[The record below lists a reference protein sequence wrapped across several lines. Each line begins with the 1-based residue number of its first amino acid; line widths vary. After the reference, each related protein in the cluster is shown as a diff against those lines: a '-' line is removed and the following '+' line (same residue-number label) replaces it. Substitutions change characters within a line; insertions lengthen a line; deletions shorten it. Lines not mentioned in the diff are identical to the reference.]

1 MFFITYKEEDMKDN
15 YNIRFGYCRCSHS
28 QTKND
33 QDITR
38 QINELIKVGVLEEN
52 IVYEFISGTK
62 EKKPKLMELLDKC
75 NVGDT
80 IVCCELSRLSRSFK
94 DFFDTLQILKDKK
107 LRLEL
112 LINGIVVDFS
122 KDKLDP
128 FTTFFLNI
136 IMSFNSLEVE
146 VTRKRIKSGIE
157 NSRKKGVRLGRP
169 TLTKDDIPLSFY
181 KNLDLY
187 NNKKINKS
195 EFARV
200 MNWCRPKLD
209 RILKLNSSD

>member
-1 MFFITYKEEDMKDN
+1 MFFVTYKEETMEDS
-15 YNIRFGYCRCSHS
+15 NIRYGYCRCS
-28 QTKND
+28 TNENN

-38 QINELIKVGVLEEN
+38 QINELMKVGVLEEH

-75 NVGDT
+75 NVGDI

-94 DFFDTLQILKDKK
+94 DFFDTLQVLKDKK

-122 KDKLDP
+122 KDRLDP

-146 VTRKRIKSGIE
+146 VTRERIISGIKNSKKKSG
-157 NSRKKGVRLGRP
+157 RP
-169 TLTKDDIPLSFY
+169 QLTKDDIPMSFY

-187 NNKKINKS
+187 NNKKINKC
-195 EFARV
+195 EFARL
-200 MNWCRPKLD
+200 MNWSRPKLD
-209 RILKLNSSD
+209 RILKLNNKI

>member
-1 MFFITYKEEDMKDN
+1 MFFVTYKEETMEDSN
-15 YNIRFGYCRCSHS
+15 SIRYGYCRCS
-28 QTKND
+28 TNENN

-38 QINELIKVGVLEEN
+38 QINELMKVGVLKEN

-62 EKKPKLMELLDKC
+62 EKKPKLIELLDKC
-75 NVGDT
+75 NIGDT

-94 DFFDTLQILKDKK
+94 DFFDTLQVLKDKK

-146 VTRKRIKSGIE
+146 VTRERIISGIKNSKKKSG
-157 NSRKKGVRLGRP
+157 RP
-169 TLTKDDIPLSFY
+169 QLTKDDIPMSFY

-187 NNKKINKS
+187 NNKKINKC
-195 EFARV
+195 EFARL
-200 MNWCRPKLD
+200 MNWSRPKLD

>member
-1 MFFITYKEEDMKDN
+1 MEKIQNVRY
-15 YNIRFGYCRCSHS
+15 GYGRCS
-28 QTKND
+28 TNENN

-38 QINELIKVGVLEEN
+38 QVRDLIKNGVKEEN
-52 IVYEFISGTK
+52 IVYEYISGTK

-94 DFFDTLQILKDKK
+94 DFFNTLEILKEKK

-112 LINGIVVDFS
+112 SMNNIVVDFS

-136 IMSFNSLEVE
+136 MMSFNNLEVE
-146 VTRKRIKSGIE
+146 VTRERIKSGLE
-157 NSRKKGVRLGRP
+157 NCKSKGVKLGRP
-169 TLTKDDIPLSFY
+169 KLSKEDIPDKFY
-181 KNLDLY
+181 RLLDLY
-187 NNKKINKS
+187 NRGYIKKCD
-195 EFARV
+195 FAYS
-200 MNWCRPKLD
+200 MGWSRPKLD
-209 RILKLNSSD
+209 RYIKLNIEE

>member
-1 MFFITYKEEDMKDN
+1 MEDS
-15 YNIRFGYCRCSHS
+15 NIRYGYCRCS
-28 QTKND
+28 TNENN

-38 QINELIKVGVLEEN
+38 QINELMKVGVLEEN

-94 DFFDTLQILKDKK
+94 DFFDTLQVLKDKK

-122 KDKLDP
+122 KDRLDP

-146 VTRKRIKSGIE
+146 VTRVRILSGIK
-157 NSRKKGVRLGRP
+157 NSRKKSGRP
-169 TLTKDDIPLSFY
+169 QLTKDDIPMSFY

-187 NNKKINKS
+187 NNKKINKC
-195 EFARV
+195 EFARL
-200 MNWCRPKLD
+200 MNWSRPKLD
-209 RILKLNSSD
+209 RILKLNSNE

>member
-1 MFFITYKEEDMKDN
+1 MFFVTYKEETMEDS
-15 YNIRFGYCRCSHS
+15 NIRYGYCRCS
-28 QTKND
+28 TNENN

-38 QINELIKVGVLEEN
+38 QINELMKVGVLEEH

-75 NVGDT
+75 NIGDT

-94 DFFDTLQILKDKK
+94 DFFHTLQVLKDKK

-122 KDKLDP
+122 KDRLDP

-146 VTRKRIKSGIE
+146 VTRERIISGIKNSKKKSG
-157 NSRKKGVRLGRP
+157 RP
-169 TLTKDDIPLSFY
+169 QLTKDDIPMSFY

-187 NNKKINKS
+187 NNKKINKC
-195 EFARV
+195 EFARL
-200 MNWCRPKLD
+200 MNWSRPKLD
-209 RILKLNSSD
+209 RILKLNNKI

>member
-1 MFFITYKEEDMKDN
+1 MEDS
-15 YNIRFGYCRCSHS
+15 NIRYGYCRCSTNENS
-28 QTKND
+28 

-75 NVGDT
+75 NTGNT

-146 VTRKRIKSGIE
+146 VTRERIISGIKNSKKKSG
-157 NSRKKGVRLGRP
+157 RP
-169 TLTKDDIPLSFY
+169 QLTKKDIPMSFY

-195 EFARV
+195 EFARL
-200 MNWCRPKLD
+200 MNWSRPKLD

>member
-1 MFFITYKEEDMKDN
+1 MEDS
-15 YNIRFGYCRCSHS
+15 NIRYGYCRCS
-28 QTKND
+28 TNENN

-38 QINELIKVGVLEEN
+38 QINELMKVGVLEEH

-94 DFFDTLQILKDKK
+94 DFFDTLQVLKDKK

-112 LINGIVVDFS
+112 LINGIVVYFS
-122 KDKLDP
+122 KDRLDP

-146 VTRKRIKSGIE
+146 VTRERIISGIKNSKKKSG
-157 NSRKKGVRLGRP
+157 RP
-169 TLTKDDIPLSFY
+169 QLTKDDIPMSFY

-187 NNKKINKS
+187 NNKKINKC
-195 EFARV
+195 EFARL
-200 MNWCRPKLD
+200 MNWSRPKLD
-209 RILKLNSSD
+209 RILKLNNKI

>member
-1 MFFITYKEEDMKDN
+1 MEDS
-15 YNIRFGYCRCSHS
+15 NIRYGYCRCS
-28 QTKND
+28 TNENN

-38 QINELIKVGVLEEN
+38 QINELMKVGVLEEH

-94 DFFDTLQILKDKK
+94 DFFDTLQVLKDKK

-122 KDKLDP
+122 KDRLDP

-146 VTRKRIKSGIE
+146 VTRERIISGIKNSKKKSG
-157 NSRKKGVRLGRP
+157 RP
-169 TLTKDDIPLSFY
+169 QLTKDDIPMSFY

-187 NNKKINKS
+187 NNKKINKC
-195 EFARV
+195 EFARL
-200 MNWCRPKLD
+200 MNWSRPKLD
-209 RILKLNSSD
+209 RILKLNSND

>member
-1 MFFITYKEEDMKDN
+1 MED
-15 YNIRFGYCRCSHS
+15 NIRHGYCRCSHPEIK
-28 QTKND
+28 QD

-38 QINELIKVGVLEEN
+38 QINELKKVGVLEEN

-62 EKKPKLMELLDKC
+62 EKKPKLIELLDKC
-75 NVGDT
+75 NIGDT

-146 VTRKRIKSGIE
+146 VTRERIKSGIE
-157 NSRKKGVRLGRP
+157 NSRNKGVKLGRP
-169 TLTKDDIPLSFY
+169 QLTKEDIPLSFY

-187 NNKKINKS
+187 KQKKINKV
-195 EFARV
+195 EFARLQG
-200 MNWCRPKLD
+200 WSRPKLD
-209 RILKLNSSD
+209 RILQLNEE

>member
-1 MFFITYKEEDMKDN
+1 MFFVTYKEETMEDS
-15 YNIRFGYCRCSHS
+15 NIRYGYCRCS
-28 QTKND
+28 TNENN

-38 QINELIKVGVLEEN
+38 QINELMKVGVLEEN

-62 EKKPKLMELLDKC
+62 EKTPKLMELLDKC
-75 NVGDT
+75 NYGDT

-146 VTRKRIKSGIE
+146 VTRERIKSGIE
-157 NSRKKGVRLGRP
+157 NSRNKGVKLGRP
-169 TLTKDDIPLSFY
+169 TLTKEDIPLSFY
-181 KNLDLY
+181 KYLDLY

-195 EFARV
+195 EFARL
-200 MNWCRPKLD
+200 MNWSRPKLD
-209 RILKLNSSD
+209 RILKLNSNE

>member
-1 MFFITYKEEDMKDN
+1 MEDS
-15 YNIRFGYCRCSHS
+15 NIRYGYCRCS
-28 QTKND
+28 TNENN

-38 QINELIKVGVLEEN
+38 QINELMKVGVLEEH

-94 DFFDTLQILKDKK
+94 DFFDTLQVLKDKK

-136 IMSFNSLEVE
+136 IMSFNSLEVD
-146 VTRKRIKSGIE
+146 VTRERIISGIKNSKKKSG
-157 NSRKKGVRLGRP
+157 RP
-169 TLTKDDIPLSFY
+169 QLTKDDIPMSFY

-187 NNKKINKS
+187 NNKKINKC
-195 EFARV
+195 EFARL
-200 MNWCRPKLD
+200 MNWSRPKLD
-209 RILKLNSSD
+209 RILKLNSND

>member
-1 MFFITYKEEDMKDN
+1 MFFVTYKEEPMEDS
-15 YNIRFGYCRCSHS
+15 NIRYGYCRCS
-28 QTKND
+28 TNENN

-38 QINELIKVGVLEEN
+38 QINELMKVGILEEN

-75 NVGDT
+75 NIGDT

-94 DFFDTLQILKDKK
+94 DFFDTLQVLKDKK

-146 VTRKRIKSGIE
+146 VTRVRILSGIKNSKKKSG
-157 NSRKKGVRLGRP
+157 RP
-169 TLTKDDIPLSFY
+169 QLTKDDIPMSFY

-195 EFARV
+195 EFARL
-200 MNWCRPKLD
+200 MNWSRPKLD
-209 RILKLNSSD
+209 RILKLNSNE

>member
-1 MFFITYKEEDMKDN
+1 MEDKLR
-15 YNIRFGYCRCSHS
+15 YGYCRCS
-28 QTKND
+28 TNEIN

-38 QINELIKVGVLEEN
+38 QINELKKVGVLEQN
-52 IVYEFISGTK
+52 IVYEFISGTR
-62 EKKPKLMELLDKC
+62 EKKPKLMELLDRC
-75 NVGDT
+75 NYGDT

-112 LINGIVVDFS
+112 LMNNIVVDFS
-122 KDKLDP
+122 TEKLDP

-146 VTRKRIKSGIE
+146 VTRERIISGIKNSKKKSG
-157 NSRKKGVRLGRP
+157 RP
-169 TLTKDDIPLSFY
+169 QLTKEDIPLSFY

-187 NNKKINKS
+187 KNKKINKT
-195 EFARV
+195 EFARL
-200 MNWCRPKLD
+200 MNWSRPKLD
-209 RILKLNSSD
+209 RILKLNSKE

>member
-1 MFFITYKEEDMKDN
+1 MEDK
-15 YNIRFGYCRCSHS
+15 IRYGYCRCS
-28 QTKND
+28 TNEIN

-38 QINELIKVGVLEEN
+38 QINELKKVGVLEQN

-62 EKKPKLMELLDKC
+62 EKKPKLMELLDRC
-75 NVGDT
+75 NYGDT

-112 LINGIVVDFS
+112 LMNNIVVDFS
-122 KDKLDP
+122 TEKLDP

-146 VTRKRIKSGIE
+146 VTRERIISGLKNSKKKSG
-157 NSRKKGVRLGRP
+157 RP
-169 TLTKDDIPLSFY
+169 QLTKEDIPLSFY

-187 NNKKINKS
+187 KNKKINKT
-195 EFARV
+195 EFARL
-200 MNWCRPKLD
+200 MNWSRPKLD
-209 RILKLNSSD
+209 RIIKLNSKE

>member
-1 MFFITYKEEDMKDN
+1 MFFVTYKEETMEDS
-15 YNIRFGYCRCSHS
+15 NIRYGYCRCS
-28 QTKND
+28 TNENN

-38 QINELIKVGVLEEN
+38 QINELMKVGVLEEH

-94 DFFDTLQILKDKK
+94 DFFDTLQVLKDKK

-122 KDKLDP
+122 KDRLDP

-146 VTRKRIKSGIE
+146 VTRVRILSGIKNSEKKSG
-157 NSRKKGVRLGRP
+157 RP
-169 TLTKDDIPLSFY
+169 QLTKDDIPMSFY

-195 EFARV
+195 EFARL
-200 MNWCRPKLD
+200 MNWSRPKLD
-209 RILKLNSSD
+209 RILKLNSND

>member
-1 MFFITYKEEDMKDN
+1 MEDS
-15 YNIRFGYCRCSHS
+15 NIRYGYCRCS
-28 QTKND
+28 TNENN

-38 QINELIKVGVLEEN
+38 QINEIIKVGVLEEN
-52 IVYEFISGTK
+52 IVYEFISATK
-62 EKKPKLMELLDKC
+62 QKKPKLMELLDKC
-75 NVGDT
+75 NYGDT

-94 DFFDTLQILKDKK
+94 DFFDTLQTLKDKK

-112 LINGIVVDFS
+112 LMNNIVVDFS

-146 VTRKRIKSGIE
+146 VTRERIISGIKNSKKKSG
-157 NSRKKGVRLGRP
+157 RP
-169 TLTKDDIPLSFY
+169 QLTKEDIPLSFY

-195 EFARV
+195 EFARL
-200 MNWCRPKLD
+200 MNWSRPKLD
-209 RILKLNSSD
+209 RILKLNLE

>member
-1 MFFITYKEEDMKDN
+1 MFFVTYKEETMEDS
-15 YNIRFGYCRCSHS
+15 NIRYGYCRCS
-28 QTKND
+28 TNENN

-38 QINELIKVGVLEEN
+38 QINELMKVGVLEEN

-75 NVGDT
+75 NIGDT

-122 KDKLDP
+122 KDRLDP

-146 VTRKRIKSGIE
+146 VTRERIISGIKNSKKKSG
-157 NSRKKGVRLGRP
+157 RP
-169 TLTKDDIPLSFY
+169 QLTKDDIPMSFY

-195 EFARV
+195 EFARL
-200 MNWCRPKLD
+200 MNWSRPKLD
-209 RILKLNSSD
+209 RILKLNSND

>member
-112 LINGIVVDFS
+112 LMNNIVVDFS

-146 VTRKRIKSGIE
+146 VTRERIISGIKNSKKKSG
-157 NSRKKGVRLGRP
+157 RP
-169 TLTKDDIPLSFY
+169 QLTKDDIPLSFY

-195 EFARV
+195 EFARL
-200 MNWCRPKLD
+200 MNWSRPKLD
-209 RILKLNSSD
+209 RILKLNNKN

>member
-1 MFFITYKEEDMKDN
+1 MFFVTYKEETMEDS
-15 YNIRFGYCRCSHS
+15 NIRYGYCRCS
-28 QTKND
+28 TNENN

-38 QINELIKVGVLEEN
+38 PINELMKVGVLKEN

-75 NVGDT
+75 NIGDT

-94 DFFDTLQILKDKK
+94 DFFDTLQVLKDKK

-146 VTRKRIKSGIE
+146 VTRERIISGIKNSKKKSG
-157 NSRKKGVRLGRP
+157 RP
-169 TLTKDDIPLSFY
+169 QLIKDDIPMSFY

-195 EFARV
+195 EFARL
-200 MNWCRPKLD
+200 MNWSRPKLD
-209 RILKLNSSD
+209 RILKLNNKI

>member
-1 MFFITYKEEDMKDN
+1 MFFVTYKEEPMEDS
-15 YNIRFGYCRCSHS
+15 NIRYGYCRCS
-28 QTKND
+28 TNENN

-38 QINELIKVGVLEEN
+38 QINELMKVGILEEN

-75 NVGDT
+75 NIGDT

-94 DFFDTLQILKDKK
+94 DFFDTLQVLKDKK

-146 VTRKRIKSGIE
+146 VTRVRILSGIKNSKKKSG
-157 NSRKKGVRLGRP
+157 RP
-169 TLTKDDIPLSFY
+169 QLTKDDIPMSFY

-195 EFARV
+195 EFARL
-200 MNWCRPKLD
+200 MNWSRPKLD
-209 RILKLNSSD
+209 RILKLNSND

>member
-1 MFFITYKEEDMKDN
+1 MEDSN
-15 YNIRFGYCRCSHS
+15 SIRYGYCRCS
-28 QTKND
+28 TNENN

-38 QINELIKVGVLEEN
+38 QINELMKVGVLKEN

-62 EKKPKLMELLDKC
+62 EKNPKLIELLDKC
-75 NVGDT
+75 NIGDT

-94 DFFDTLQILKDKK
+94 DFFDTLQVLKDKK

-146 VTRKRIKSGIE
+146 VTRERIKSGIE
-157 NSRKKGVRLGRP
+157 NSRNKGVKLGRP
-169 TLTKDDIPLSFY
+169 TLTKEDIPLCFY

-195 EFARV
+195 EFARL
-200 MNWCRPKLD
+200 MNWSRPKLD
-209 RILKLNSSD
+209 RILKLNSKE

>member
-1 MFFITYKEEDMKDN
+1 MEDS
-15 YNIRFGYCRCSHS
+15 NIRYGYCRCS
-28 QTKND
+28 TNENN

-38 QINELIKVGVLEEN
+38 QINELMKVGVLEEH

-75 NVGDT
+75 NIGDT

-94 DFFDTLQILKDKK
+94 DFFDTLHVLKDKK

-146 VTRKRIKSGIE
+146 VTRVRILSGNKNSKKKSG
-157 NSRKKGVRLGRP
+157 RP
-169 TLTKDDIPLSFY
+169 QLTKDDIPMSFY

-195 EFARV
+195 EFARL
-200 MNWCRPKLD
+200 MNWSRPKLD
-209 RILKLNSSD
+209 RILKLNSND

>member
-1 MFFITYKEEDMKDN
+1 MEDK
-15 YNIRFGYCRCSHS
+15 IRYGYCRCS
-28 QTKND
+28 TNEIN

-38 QINELIKVGVLEEN
+38 QINELKKVGVLEQN

-62 EKKPKLMELLDKC
+62 EKKPKLMELLDRC
-75 NVGDT
+75 NYGDT

-112 LINGIVVDFS
+112 LMNNIVVDFS
-122 KDKLDP
+122 TEKLDP

-146 VTRKRIKSGIE
+146 VTRERIISGIKNSKKKSG
-157 NSRKKGVRLGRP
+157 RP
-169 TLTKDDIPLSFY
+169 QLTKEDIPLSFY

-187 NNKKINKS
+187 KNKKINKT
-195 EFARV
+195 EFARL
-200 MNWCRPKLD
+200 MNWSRPKLD
-209 RILKLNSSD
+209 RILKLNSKE

>member
-1 MFFITYKEEDMKDN
+1 MEDS
-15 YNIRFGYCRCSHS
+15 NIRYGYCRCS
-28 QTKND
+28 TNENN

-38 QINELIKVGVLEEN
+38 QINELMKVGVLEEN

-75 NVGDT
+75 NIGDT

-94 DFFDTLQILKDKK
+94 DFFDTLQILKYKK

-112 LINGIVVDFS
+112 LMNNIVVDFS
-122 KDKLDP
+122 KGKLDP

-146 VTRKRIKSGIE
+146 VTRERIKSGIE
-157 NSRKKGVRLGRP
+157 NSRNKGGRP
-169 TLTKDDIPLSFY
+169 TLTKEDIPLCFY

-195 EFARV
+195 EFARL
-200 MNWCRPKLD
+200 MNWSRPKLD
-209 RILKLNSSD
+209 RILKLNSKE

>member
-1 MFFITYKEEDMKDN
+1 MFFVTYKEETMEDS
-15 YNIRFGYCRCSHS
+15 NIRYGYCRCS
-28 QTKND
+28 TNENN

-38 QINELIKVGVLEEN
+38 QINELMKVGILEEN

-75 NVGDT
+75 NIGDT

-94 DFFDTLQILKDKK
+94 DFFDTLQVLKDKK

-122 KDKLDP
+122 KDRLDP

-146 VTRKRIKSGIE
+146 VTRERIISGIKNSKKKSG
-157 NSRKKGVRLGRP
+157 RP
-169 TLTKDDIPLSFY
+169 QLTKDDIPMSFY

-187 NNKKINKS
+187 NNKKINKC
-195 EFARV
+195 EFARL
-200 MNWCRPKLD
+200 MNWSRPKLD
-209 RILKLNSSD
+209 RILKLNNKI

>member
-1 MFFITYKEEDMKDN
+1 MGKY
-15 YNIRFGYCRCSHS
+15 IRYGYCRCS
-28 QTKND
+28 TNEIN

-38 QINELIKVGVLEEN
+38 QINELKQVGVENKN

-62 EKKPKLMELLDKC
+62 ENKPILMDLLSRC
-75 NVGDT
+75 NNGDT

-94 DFFDTLQILKDKK
+94 DFFDTVQILKTKK

-112 LINGIVVDFS
+112 IMNHIVIDFS

-128 FTTFFLNI
+128 FTNFFLNI

-146 VTRKRIKSGIE
+146 VTRERIISGIKNSKKKSG
-157 NSRKKGVRLGRP
+157 RP
-169 TLTKDDIPLSFY
+169 NFKIDDIPLAFY

-187 NNKKINKS
+187 NKGDINKV

-200 MNWCRPKLD
+200 MDWSRPKLD
-209 RILKLNSSD
+209 RVIKLYKEK

>member
-1 MFFITYKEEDMKDN
+1 MFFVTYKEETMEDS
-15 YNIRFGYCRCSHS
+15 NIRYGYCRCS
-28 QTKND
+28 TNENN

-38 QINELIKVGVLEEN
+38 QINELMKVGVLEEN

-75 NVGDT
+75 NIGDT

-94 DFFDTLQILKDKK
+94 DFFDTLQVLKDKK

-122 KDKLDP
+122 KDRLDP

-146 VTRKRIKSGIE
+146 VTRERIISGIKNSKKKSG
-157 NSRKKGVRLGRP
+157 RP
-169 TLTKDDIPLSFY
+169 QLTKDDIPMSFY

-195 EFARV
+195 EFARL
-200 MNWCRPKLD
+200 MNWSRPKLD
-209 RILKLNSSD
+209 RILKLNNKI

>member
-1 MFFITYKEEDMKDN
+1 MEDS
-15 YNIRFGYCRCSHS
+15 NIRYGYCRCS
-28 QTKND
+28 TNENN

-38 QINELIKVGVLEEN
+38 QINELMKVGVLEEH

-75 NVGDT
+75 NIGDT

-94 DFFDTLQILKDKK
+94 DFFDTLQVLKDKK

-146 VTRKRIKSGIE
+146 VTRERIISGIKNSKKKSG
-157 NSRKKGVRLGRP
+157 RP
-169 TLTKDDIPLSFY
+169 QLTKDDIPMSFY

-187 NNKKINKS
+187 NNKKINKC
-195 EFARV
+195 EFARL
-200 MNWCRPKLD
+200 MNWSRPKLD
-209 RILKLNSSD
+209 RILKLNNKI

>member
-1 MFFITYKEEDMKDN
+1 MFFVTYKEETMEDSN
-15 YNIRFGYCRCSHS
+15 SIRYGYCRCS
-28 QTKND
+28 TNENN

-38 QINELIKVGVLEEN
+38 QINELMKVGVLEEN

-75 NVGDT
+75 NIGDT

-94 DFFDTLQILKDKK
+94 DFFDTLQVLKDKK

-146 VTRKRIKSGIE
+146 VTRVRILSGIKNSKKKSG
-157 NSRKKGVRLGRP
+157 RP
-169 TLTKDDIPLSFY
+169 QLTKDDIPMSFY

-187 NNKKINKS
+187 NNKKINKC
-195 EFARV
+195 EFARL
-200 MNWCRPKLD
+200 MNWSRPKLD
-209 RILKLNSSD
+209 RILKLNNKI

>member
-1 MFFITYKEEDMKDN
+1 MEDS
-15 YNIRFGYCRCSHS
+15 NIRYGYCRCS
-28 QTKND
+28 TNENN

-38 QINELIKVGVLEEN
+38 QINELMKVGVLEEH

-62 EKKPKLMELLDKC
+62 EKKPKLIELLDKC
-75 NVGDT
+75 NIGDT

-94 DFFDTLQILKDKK
+94 DFFDTLQVLKDKK

-112 LINGIVVDFS
+112 LMNNIVVDFS
-122 KDKLDP
+122 KEKLDP

-146 VTRKRIKSGIE
+146 VTRERIISGIKNSKKKSG
-157 NSRKKGVRLGRP
+157 RP
-169 TLTKDDIPLSFY
+169 QLTKDDIPLSFY

-187 NNKKINKS
+187 KNKKINKT
-195 EFARV
+195 EFARL
-200 MNWCRPKLD
+200 MNWSRPKLD
-209 RILKLNSSD
+209 RILKLNSND

>member
-1 MFFITYKEEDMKDN
+1 MEDS
-15 YNIRFGYCRCSHS
+15 NIRYGYCRCS
-28 QTKND
+28 TNENN

-38 QINELIKVGVLEEN
+38 QINELKKVGVLEEN

-94 DFFDTLQILKDKK
+94 DFFDTLQVLKDKK

-146 VTRKRIKSGIE
+146 VTRERIISGIKNSKKKSG
-157 NSRKKGVRLGRP
+157 RP
-169 TLTKDDIPLSFY
+169 QLTKDDIPMSFY

-187 NNKKINKS
+187 NNKKINKC
-195 EFARV
+195 EFARL
-200 MNWCRPKLD
+200 MNWSRPKLD
-209 RILKLNSSD
+209 RILKLNSND

>member
-1 MFFITYKEEDMKDN
+1 MEDSN
-15 YNIRFGYCRCSHS
+15 NIRYGYCRCS
-28 QTKND
+28 TNENN

-38 QINELIKVGVLEEN
+38 QINELMEVGVLEEN

-62 EKKPKLMELLDKC
+62 EKKPKLMKLLDKC
-75 NVGDT
+75 NIGDT

-94 DFFDTLQILKDKK
+94 DFFDTLQVLKDKK

-122 KDKLDP
+122 KEKLDP
-128 FTTFFLNI
+128 FITFFLNI
-136 IMSFNSLEVE
+136 MMSFNSLEVE
-146 VTRKRIKSGIE
+146 VTRERIKSGIE
-157 NSRKKGVRLGRP
+157 NSRNKGVKLGRP
-169 TLTKDDIPLSFY
+169 TLTKEDIPLSFY

-195 EFARV
+195 EFARL
-200 MNWCRPKLD
+200 MKWSRPKLD
-209 RILKLNSSD
+209 RILKLNLKE

>member
-1 MFFITYKEEDMKDN
+1 MFFVTYKEETVEDS
-15 YNIRFGYCRCSHS
+15 NIRYGYCRCS
-28 QTKND
+28 TNENN

-38 QINELIKVGVLEEN
+38 QINELMKVGVLEEH

-94 DFFDTLQILKDKK
+94 DFFHTLQVLKDKK

-122 KDKLDP
+122 KDRLDP

-146 VTRKRIKSGIE
+146 VTRERIISGIKNSKKKSG
-157 NSRKKGVRLGRP
+157 RP
-169 TLTKDDIPLSFY
+169 QLTKDDIPMSFY

-195 EFARV
+195 EFARL
-200 MNWCRPKLD
+200 MNWSRPKLD
-209 RILKLNSSD
+209 RILKLNSND